1 MKVFGYAR
9 VSSKDQ
15 NLEIQIAEIKK
26 YCDYRKL
33 ELMNI
38 YQDKASGKN
47 TDRPGFKDMME
58 ALKTNALGIEAVV
71 IFRLDRMGRS
81 LLDLINISNTL
92 KDWRIGFIA
101 INNNIDTTTK
111 EGRLFFYFMGAMG
124 EYEREQIL
132 EKTALGLKYAKEK
145 GTKLGRP
152 VKNINVGDVKAK
164 LASGIPK
171 TRIAKELGIHVTT
184 LYKKLKNKEATA

>member
-1 MKVFGYAR
+1 MKVYGYAR
-9 VSSKDQ
+9 VSSQSQD
-15 NLEIQIAEIKK
+15 LELQISEIKK

-47 TDRPGFKDMME
+47 IDRPGFKDMME
-58 ALKTNALGIEAVV
+58 ALKSNPLGIEAVI

-81 LLDLINISNTL
+81 LLDLINITNTL
-92 KDWRIGFIA
+92 REWNLGLISIT
-101 INNNIDTTTK
+101 NNIDTTTK

-124 EYEREQIL
+124 EYERELIL

-152 VKNINVGDVKAK
+152 IKNINLDDVKVK
-164 LASGIPK
+164 LSAGVPK
-171 TRIAKELGIHVTT
+171 TRIAKELNIHVTT
-184 LYKKLKNKEATA
+184 LYKKLKK